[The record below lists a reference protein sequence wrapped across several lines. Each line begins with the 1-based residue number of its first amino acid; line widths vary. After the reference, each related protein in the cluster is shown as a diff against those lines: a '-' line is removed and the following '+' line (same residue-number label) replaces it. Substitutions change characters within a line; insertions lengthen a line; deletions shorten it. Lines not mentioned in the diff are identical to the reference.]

1 MMLPSEIR
9 EEASRLVVNSNVKN
23 PNAKFVQTVKDFL
36 IGIANEVSTVR
47 QSIGVKNDRD
57 NLVTESDLRSER
69 KDPIVQKLL
78 RNFTYLT
85 KSQFFKFNKLVWEK
99 YQRAQI

>member
-1 MMLPSEIR
+1 
-9 EEASRLVVNSNVKN
+9 
-23 PNAKFVQTVKDFL
+23 VKDFL

-47 QSIGVKNDRD
+47 QSIGVKNDST
-57 NLVTESDLRSER
+57 NLLSYIDIRAER

-85 KSQFFKFNKLVWEK
+85 KSQFIKFNKLVWEK
-99 YQRAQI
+99 YLRAQI

>member
-1 MMLPSEIR
+1 M
-9 EEASRLVVNSNVKN
+9 
-23 PNAKFVQTVKDFL
+23 KDFL

-47 QSIGVKNDRD
+47 QSIGVKNDST
-57 NLVTESDLRSER
+57 NLVSDSDIRAER

-85 KSQFFKFNKLVWEK
+85 KSQFIKFNKLVWEK
-99 YQRAQI
+99 YLRAQI